1 MFPKREEDQ
10 PTTLK
15 RTLLTLWMNLDFES
29 LAALN
34 IPSLARL
41 VGSGYYAGVEGSVSN
56 PGLGGIGAFMFVLPC
71 GKGYTDR
78 ARRVAI
84 GAVLAVF
91 VCTWH
96 TFPTS
101 VSIIFYFKKYNRQF
115 LLYSQAIAS
124 GSPIL

>member
-41 VGSGYYAGVEGSVSN
+41 VGSRYYAGVEGSASN

-71 GKGYTDR
+71 GKGTQTELAAWQSGLFWRCLY
-78 ARRVAI
+78 ARGIPSQPVS
-84 GAVLAVF
+84 VL
-91 VCTWH
+91 
-96 TFPTS
+96 
-101 VSIIFYFKKYNRQF
+101 F
-115 LLYSQAIAS
+115 LLFKIYQAIPS
-124 GSPIL
+124 V